1 MGHNQVVSSER
12 QLALFL
18 NQGHPPMGGGRGV
31 EAVYASTRKE
41 QKSSAPGH
49 CSGPG
54 FSFLPLLFCLP
65 CCAARVSHQPEFSI
79 PCGAGRPQKLGSRL
93 HMRRHNGRWE
103 LALTAN
109 RHQGSQKDCV
119 GSLEL
124 NGVLKPL
131 VGTLPFDDIRP
142 RGQLRLDRFRVPLS
156 ENAMQFTV
164 ATVKEFNQ
172 LFAIFLAPASHTA
185 TALLK

>member
-1 MGHNQVVSSER
+1 
-12 QLALFL
+12 
-18 NQGHPPMGGGRGV
+18 MGGGRGV

-93 HMRRHNGRWE
+93 HMRRQNGHWE
-103 LALTAN
+103 LALTAY
-109 RHQGSQKDCV
+109 RHQGSQKDYV

-124 NGVLKPL
+124 NGVLNLWSAPSPL
-131 VGTLPFDDIRP
+131 MIFGRAASSGWIGSEFHSQKMQCSLPSRLSRNLISFLQFSWLLRP
-142 RGQLRLDRFRVPLS
+142 TPPQPC
-156 ENAMQFTV
+156 
-164 ATVKEFNQ
+164 
-172 LFAIFLAPASHTA
+172 
-185 TALLK
+185 